1 MTCSSSS
8 AIQWYS
14 IEPITKTALKEMDF
28 YHLQENEKKIL
39 DRYRT
44 KSFHISG
51 SKSK

>member
-28 YHLQENEKKIL
+28 YHLQENEKKYWIDTGL
-39 DRYRT
+39 
-44 KSFHISG
+44 KA
-51 SKSK
+51 SK